1 MRKFLCKV
9 FSFLLNLVSQLV
21 ELVAQTLIKIGT
33 AAVEVLSEV
42 AGAVGGAF
50 IKNPIVL
57 GALVFGAYLLFK
69 PTNDDDAKSKTKVK
83 PEELGG
89 MISEFRT

>member
-9 FSFLLNLVSQLV
+9 FSFLLDLVSQLV
-21 ELVAQTLIKIGT
+21 DLVANTLIKVGT

-50 IKNPIVL
+50 LKNPVVL
-57 GALVFGAYLLFK
+57 GLLLFGAYVFLK
-69 PTNDDDAKSKTKVK
+69 PPAEEQKRKPRLAGGSLNELKS
-83 PEELGG
+83 
-89 MISEFRT
+89 